1 MLAENTIG
9 IVFYHHEKR
18 GPSPIAWEDLRKVAE
33 TLPEVGLVEDFYQDH
48 WETSVEQIAR
58 ETADRTLSRLIIV
71 APQGNL
77 SPVPWSRE
85 ISRWGFRSDQVS
97 VVNIRPALRGVE
109 AEADLVREKALL
121 LLKRAVARQETP
133 EDLPLETV
141 ETVPRILILGGGLAG
156 LLAAQEALKLGLE
169 ALILESGKNPG
180 AADRYEPEA
189 FPENSAEHLEA
200 FLAQPGLR
208 VVTEA
213 RLLDLAGLAG
223 AFTVR
228 YLDGEDRSREE
239 KVGAVLAV
247 LPPEVKPNFEAY
259 GLKEGRQVLTLS
271 QLETLL
277 RSKEYQEKVLP
288 LERTNEV
295 VFLLGLKN
303 ESGPPVVGR
312 ALSQARRLQAR
323 GDTQV
328 YVLSGNMKV
337 AAEGLEREYTR
348 AREDGVLFFRFTG
361 DPPQVEADDQGP
373 RVAFVDEILDLPVQ
387 LKPELLVVDDVLVH
401 HALLGEYAHIL
412 GIARDP
418 GGFLAPNQ
426 VYALPVRT
434 PRTGIYAAGGSRRP
448 YAPAEEIQAEVEEAV
463 LSAAE
468 LLGPGKRE
476 VPASRVEVDRKKCTI
491 CLTCV
496 RSCPHQALHFLYRR
510 PQASTLACQACGV
523 CAAECPMDAIQIR
536 GFRDETLEQEISLP
550 FGEGRYATAVPQ
562 VVAFCC
568 RNSAEKSLQQ
578 ALLFRE
584 PLPAGFEFIPVPCAG
599 KVDPD
604 QILQAFR
611 AGADGVVIL
620 ACPIE
625 GCRSFEGNKKA
636 WERVQ
641 FLRETLT
648 ELGLE
653 PERLQFET
661 PGPGMMAQFAKTC
674 AAVEDRIRQLG
685 TTPVRR
691 ARGIQQIY
699 DRFTFP
705 VDSKTFEI

>member
-1 MLAENTIG
+1 
-9 IVFYHHEKR
+9 
-18 GPSPIAWEDLRKVAE
+18 VA
-33 TLPEVGLVEDFYQDH
+33 
-48 WETSVEQIAR
+48 
-58 ETADRTLSRLIIV
+58 
-71 APQGNL
+71 
-77 SPVPWSRE
+77 
-85 ISRWGFRSDQVS
+85 
-97 VVNIRPALRGVE
+97 VVNIHPALRGVE
-109 AEADLVREKALL
+109 AEADLVREKAWL
-121 LLKRAVARQETP
+121 LLKQAVVRQDTL

-169 ALILESGKNPG
+169 ALILESGKKLG
-180 AADRYEPEA
+180 ALDLYEPATFSESRA
-189 FPENSAEHLEA
+189 GSLEA
-200 FLAQPGLR
+200 FLSQPGLQT
-208 VVTEA
+208 VTEA
-213 RLLDLAGLAG
+213 RLQSLEGQAG

-228 YLDGEDRSREE
+228 YFDGEDRLREV
-239 KVGAVLAV
+239 KVGAVLTV

-259 GLKEGRQVLTLS
+259 GLEGGRQVLTLS

-277 RSKEYQEKVLP
+277 RSTEYQEKVLP
-288 LERTNEV
+288 RERTNEV
-295 VFLLGLKN
+295 VFLLGLTN
-303 ESGPPVVGR
+303 ESGPSVVGR
-312 ALSQARRLQAR
+312 ALGQARRLQALEN
-323 GDTQV
+323 TQV
-328 YVLSGNMKV
+328 YYLSGNMKV

-348 AREDGVLFFRFTG
+348 AREEGVLFFRFTG
-361 DPPQVEADDQGP
+361 APPRIAADDRGL
-373 RVAFVDEILDLPVQ
+373 RVEFVDEILDLPVQ
-387 LKPELLVVDDVLVH
+387 LNPQLLVVDDVLGPH
-401 HALLGEYAHIL
+401 PLLGEYGEIL
-412 GIARDP
+412 GVDRDP
-418 GGFLAPNQ
+418 GGFLVPDQ

-434 PRTGIYAAGGSRRP
+434 PRTGIYVAGGSRRP
-448 YAPAEEIQAEVEEAV
+448 YATGEEIQAEVEEAV

-476 VPASRVEVDRKKCTI
+476 VPVSRVEVDRKKCTI

-496 RSCPHQALHFLYRR
+496 RSCPHQALHFVYRR
-510 PQASTLACQACGV
+510 PQASTLACQVCGV

-536 GFRDETLEQEISLP
+536 GFRDETLEREIVLP
-550 FGEGRYATAVPQ
+550 FGERQYDTAVPQ

-584 PLPAGFEFIPVPCAG
+584 PLPAGFQFIPVPCAG

-604 QILQAFR
+604 QILKAFR
-611 AGADGVVIL
+611 AGADGVVLL
-620 ACPIE
+620 ACPLE
-625 GCRSFEGNKKA
+625 GCHSFEGNKKA

-641 FLRETLT
+641 FLREVLA

-661 PGPGMMAQFAKTC
+661 PGPGMMAQFARTC
-674 AAVEDRIRQLG
+674 AAVEERFRQLG
-685 TTPVRR
+685 ITPVRR